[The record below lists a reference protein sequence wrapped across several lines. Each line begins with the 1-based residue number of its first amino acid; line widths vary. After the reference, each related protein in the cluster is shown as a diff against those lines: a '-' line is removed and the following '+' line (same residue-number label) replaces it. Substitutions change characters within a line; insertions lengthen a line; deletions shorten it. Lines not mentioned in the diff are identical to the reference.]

1 MRIKFLAII
10 AGFLFVS
17 IAISSCLDSDDNMAE
32 LSSDATVHAFGLD
45 TIYGKHYQFTI
56 DQLNRVIYNQDS
68 LPVGADTIIDRILI
82 DTFTVSGWITA
93 GINDTL
99 FNKADSVDL
108 TSAVNNEGMKFKVH
122 APDGSTYRE
131 YTLKINR
138 HKLDPDSLVW
148 KEMETFT
155 PTALVANVEQ
165 KAVVLGEQLFVFTNA
180 SDNTAYQIST
190 NGESGWQP
198 VALTDFP
205 TDAKLNSIVN
215 FKKRETNLTEVVESQ
230 KLYVA
235 TNSGKVYSS
244 DNGSKWTEE
253 VTLGNVVTLVT
264 SFSNSLVGI
273 IEEGDTKYFKISK
286 DGLNWE
292 VPTNS
297 DGQAISNN
305 VPVGFPLENIYS
317 TLFSTVSNIPQVM
330 VVGQTNLSD
339 ATLTAPWFSMNG
351 VEWTDMSSTAYDTYC
366 PIMNK
371 PVCMYYGSTFYIF
384 GSKDANKLDAIY
396 SSVAGLAWYKTERKF
411 LLPKEFKDIT
421 SPYSIVIDNQN
432 YIWIIFGGNGMENA
446 VWRGRLNK
454 LGFIIQ

>member
-155 PTALVANVEQ
+155 SINLAAGATQ
-165 KAVVLGEQLFVFTNA
+165 KAVVLNDELWIYTNSADAYMTSTKAGEFGWTLITTNFPANALPETIVSLKTA
-180 SDNTAYQIST
+180 SIIQTTDNKNQ
-190 NGESGWQP
+190 
-198 VALTDFP
+198 
-205 TDAKLNSIVN
+205 
-215 FKKRETNLTEVVESQ
+215 
-230 KLYVA
+230 LYVVA
-235 TNSGKVYSS
+235 NNKVYRST
-244 DNGSKWTEE
+244 DGKLWEE
-253 VTLGNVVTLVT
+253 VTTLGNNIQSLIA
-264 SFSNSLVGI
+264 SFPGI
-273 IEEGDTKYFKISK
+273 LTGITTDRHFYTSK
-286 DGLNWE
+286 DGISWDTPSKTALPVNF
-292 VPTNS
+292 PTEYLYSTNFTNT
-297 DGQAISNN
+297 NN
-305 VPVGFPLENIYS
+305 VN
-317 TLFSTVSNIPQVM
+317 QVM
-330 VVGQTNLSD
+330 AVGMPKTETQTY
-339 ATLTAPWFSMNG
+339 PWFSQNG
-351 VEWTDMSSTAYDTYC
+351 NEWVDLYTTSYDAYC
-366 PIMNK
+366 PALNY
-371 PVCMYYGSTFYIF
+371 PVCMYYGDTFYIF
-384 GSKDANKLDAIY
+384 GSKEANKLDVIY
-396 SSVAGLAWYKTERKF
+396 SSIAGIAWHKTEKKF
-411 LLPKEFKDIT
+411 LLPKEFNDIT
-421 SPYSIVIDNQN
+421 SPYSIAIDNQN
-432 YIWIIFGGNGMENA
+432 YIWVIFGGNNTNNA
-446 VWRGRLNK
+446 VWRGRLNR